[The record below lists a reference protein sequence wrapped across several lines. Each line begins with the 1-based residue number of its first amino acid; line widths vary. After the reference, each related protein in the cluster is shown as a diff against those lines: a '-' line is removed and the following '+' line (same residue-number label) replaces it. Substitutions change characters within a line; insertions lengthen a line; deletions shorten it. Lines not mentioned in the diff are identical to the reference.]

1 MMPFESKVIDGTLY
15 YLLVDVGYG
24 YFIVV
29 AEGAT
34 ATQVLFVG

>member
-1 MMPFESKVIDGTLY
+1 MMPFESKVIDGVKY
-15 YLLVDVGYG
+15 YLLTDVGYG

-34 ATQVLFVG
+34 STQVVYIG